1 MALIGKTIGQLTY
14 LSGVTNNTKFPVE
27 LNGDTY
33 HINFSAI
40 TAGVLAS
47 VTYSELVNNITGETL
62 TAGSYYI
69 ITDFQT
75 CYDQPDFDVN
85 GNAITVGNYKTSEI
99 EPIIVF
105 ATSANTISSTAYQ
118 PKYPNDRIQYDWTFS
133 TTEVTSGT
141 SYGRISE
148 RIDEF
153 NNRTD
158 YDHRTILFK
167 RYKLFTYREQLN
179 GTIELI
185 SGGTVNGVGT
195 SFNSL
200 TVGDVVYLPNVSPS
214 YFEIVSIS
222 SNTLMTVSG
231 DTTFTSGAGQQIY
244 NTIEET
250 NDSGGYFSYKQTNVK
265 TDDYLEYTTFGDAIS
280 ESYAKNN
287 YVGNYA
293 NTGDG
298 TFILA
303 NNVFLEGGY
312 ESNKFGDYCYNNT
325 FGTDNSNNVWGDWC
339 LENVSVN
346 DIDDNIIGHNFYSN
360 LINTN
365 LTNNHIGNGF
375 GGNRL
380 LGENGED
387 FEDNIIGNNF
397 NDNTIYSWFRDN
409 EVLNRF
415 QDNTIGDVIN
425 LDNFQFTSNRIGK
438 NFENNTIVANFV
450 SNNIQNDF
458 YGNNISDGF
467 QYNQIGSMFNNN
479 TIGENFGFG
488 AAFPQG
494 NKIGNNFS
502 DNIVGEYFYNN
513 SIPDNFQDNEIGDSF
528 QWNIVNAEIAG
539 TCLSTGMLYDPTT
552 VNVFRNKNGDDRLSY
567 YDEVDV
573 LTIETLTEAPCLGG
587 LNALDV
593 PENDLNFGLVINLAS
608 FTITSS
614 DFSNG
619 YDIDADTTPLGVDG
633 VDGFENTASQ
643 NDLIDGY
650 YGTGLSG
657 TSLSQL
663 TTAYNNL
670 GLELNNSVGRL
681 WYVTWGSGSS
691 INQGIVKFGSNVNGA
706 SFDIQTI
713 DTTDPAYLENG
724 NSNGTSLVGT
734 FLFPATFT
742 IYQPITD
749 KNTWC

>member
-1 MALIGKTIGQLTY
+1 MALTGKTIGQLTY
-14 LSGVTNNTKFPVE
+14 LSEVTTDTLFPVE
-27 LNGDTY
+27 LSGDTY
-33 HINFSAI
+33 HISYSAI

-118 PKYPNDRIQYDWTFS
+118 PTYPNDRIQYDWTFS
-133 TTEVTSGT
+133 ETEVTGGIA
-141 SYGRISE
+141 YGRISE

-231 DTTFTSGAGQQIY
+231 DTTFTSGAAQQIY

-250 NDSGGYFSYKQTNVK
+250 NESGGYFSYKQTNVK

-287 YVGNYA
+287 YIGNYA
-293 NTGDG
+293 NNYTNIGSE

-346 DIDDNIIGHNFYSN
+346 DIDDNIIGHNFNSN

-365 LTNNHIGNGF
+365 LTSNHIGNDF

-380 LGENGED
+380 LGENGEA

-479 TIGENFGFG
+479 TIGE
-488 AAFPQG
+488 
-494 NKIGNNFS
+494 
-502 DNIVGEYFYNN
+502 YFYNN
-513 SIPDNFQDNEIGDSF
+513 TIPDNFRTNQIGDSF
-528 QWNIVNAEIAG
+528 QWNIVNAEVDGI
-539 TCLSTGMLYDPTT
+539 CLSTGMLYDITT
-552 VNVFRNKNGDDRLSY
+552 VNVFKNKNGDDRLSY

-593 PENDLNFGLVINLAS
+593 PENDLNFGLIINLAS

-614 DFSNG
+614 DFTFG
-619 YDIDADTTPLGVDG
+619 GDIDTDTTPLGVDG

-643 NDLIDGY
+643 NSLYDGY

-657 TSLSQL
+657 TSLSGL
-663 TTAYNNL
+663 TTVYNNL
-670 GLELNNSVGRL
+670 GLSLNDNTGRL
-681 WYVTWGSGSS
+681 WYVTWGPGSTIPS
-691 INQGIVKFGSNVNGA
+691 GIVKFGSNVDGV

-713 DTTDPAYLENG
+713 DTSDTNYLTPN
-724 NSNGTSLVGT
+724 NADGTSLVGT

-742 IYQPITD
+742 IYEPLTD
-749 KNTWC
+749 KNGWC